1 MVLDPGSVQDE
12 HIGGAAPDDVQ
23 IAQPVAFDKQGRTRR
38 EGAPMEATDYR
49 CKLLVGYSIEKGEA
63 LIG

>member
-12 HIGGAAPDDVQ
+12 HIGGAAADDVQ
-23 IAQPVAFDKQGRTRR
+23 IAQPVAFDKQGRTRC
-38 EGAPMEATDYR
+38 EGAPIEATDYR
-49 CKLLVGYSIEKGEA
+49 CKLLVGYSIEEGEA